1 MLIDEFSS
9 FENKYLFEKKYDDFS
24 YWVYSRYAI
33 FSYLTKLQE
42 EIEMSSQKMTDRK
55 STRLNSSHTDSSRMP
70 SSA

>member
-42 EIEMSSQKMTDRK
+42 GIEMSSQKMTDG
-55 STRLNSSHTDSSRMP
+55 LI
-70 SSA
+70 

>member
-42 EIEMSSQKMTDRK
+42 GI
-55 STRLNSSHTDSSRMP
+55 
-70 SSA
+70 